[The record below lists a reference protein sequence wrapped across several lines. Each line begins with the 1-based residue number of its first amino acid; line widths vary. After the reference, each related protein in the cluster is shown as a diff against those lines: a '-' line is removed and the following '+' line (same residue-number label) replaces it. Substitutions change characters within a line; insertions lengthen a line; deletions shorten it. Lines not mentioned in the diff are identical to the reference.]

1 MNTNES
7 NKELN
12 NLIFDIDKFEKE
24 INGNSNNNNYFCK
37 QLQII
42 NETNYGNQ
50 SSDELALAL
59 KKIDEEI
66 GFEKENEKLKK
77 EITANELFLCPK
89 CLKKVPL
96 FISFEIENNENDN
109 IMVKYLCSCDK
120 KYHVINIE
128 ELLNK

>member
-1 MNTNES
+1 MILKIMNTNES

-12 NLIFDIDKFEKE
+12 NLISDIDKFEKE

-77 EITANELFLCPK
+77 
-89 CLKKVPL
+89 
-96 FISFEIENNENDN
+96 
-109 IMVKYLCSCDK
+109 
-120 KYHVINIE
+120 
-128 ELLNK
+128 